1 LERRLWLH
9 DVPSVAVSSPG
20 SDGRTLKGRD
30 AGQFNRVFR
39 YDKDFPDSSAKPGN
53 KILSGLSPRTVV
65 GKIEL
70 GKIVIKRSPKFIVQV
85 NERRRRL
92 VLQIN
97 PRRDG
102 CDEIILFVPFGQE
115 EVVVILLF
123 NIHARNEG
131 PLRVNESRREYWKQG
146 YSND

>member
-1 LERRLWLH
+1 
-9 DVPSVAVSSPG
+9 
-20 SDGRTLKGRD
+20 
-30 AGQFNRVFR
+30 
-39 YDKDFPDSSAKPGN
+39 
-53 KILSGLSPRTVV
+53 VV

-85 NERRRRL
+85 NERRGRL

-115 EVVVILLF
+115 DVVIVLSL
-123 NIHARNEG
+123 NVDAGSER
-131 PLRVNESRREYWKQG
+131 PLGVSERRMEHDENYHKQKCES
-146 YSND
+146 